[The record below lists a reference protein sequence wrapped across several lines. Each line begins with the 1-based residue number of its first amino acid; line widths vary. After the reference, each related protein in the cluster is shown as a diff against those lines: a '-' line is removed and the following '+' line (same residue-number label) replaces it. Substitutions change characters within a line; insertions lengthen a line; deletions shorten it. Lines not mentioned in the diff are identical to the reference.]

1 MTAIKI
7 TLEQALEIR
16 RRYENLG
23 AGGAGQTSL
32 AVEFGVSQSV
42 VNQILAG
49 QHSLV
54 RGTRDIR
61 KVRRGTT
68 ADGGRTPAVSG
79 MSKHA
84 LKSVGDGRGPV
95 RLSQRDYRQRRE
107 CPVCGAR
114 RGEYCTNMIGGGYLR
129 DRKNVH
135 DERRTP

>member
-1 MTAIKI
+1 MTAVKI

-16 RRYENLG
+16 RRYE
-23 AGGAGQTSL
+23 AGSAVTSL
-32 AVEFGVSQSV
+32 AAELGISRSV
-42 VNQILAG
+42 ISEVIRG
-49 QHSLV
+49 EHPLV
-54 RGTRDIR
+54 RGVANISG
-61 KVRRGTT
+61 RRT
-68 ADGGRTPAVSG
+68 AAAGGHTPPINSARRLIS
-79 MSKHA
+79 
-84 LKSVGDGRGPV
+84 DGRGPA